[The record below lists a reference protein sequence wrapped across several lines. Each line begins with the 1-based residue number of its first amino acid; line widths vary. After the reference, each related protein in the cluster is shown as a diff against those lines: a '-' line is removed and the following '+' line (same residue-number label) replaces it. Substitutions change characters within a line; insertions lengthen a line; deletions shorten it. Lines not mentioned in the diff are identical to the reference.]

1 MIVGYARTST
11 TEQVAGFEAQD
22 RDLRAVG
29 AERIFSE
36 QVSSVAARPELEAAI
51 GFVRQGD
58 VFAVTK
64 LDRLARSVANLL
76 EIVARL
82 EAKGVTL
89 RILNLGLDTATPT
102 GKLMLTVMGGVAEF
116 ERSMMLER
124 QREGIAKAKAEGAY
138 KGRKPTSRARS
149 AEVAALKAE
158 GRSVR
163 AIAEA
168 LGISVGSVHGML
180 RVRPG
185 SQAAQPMRRSSIMTD
200 AA

>member
-22 RDLRAVG
+22 RDLRAAGV
-29 AERIFSE
+29 ERIFAE
-36 QVSSVAARPELEAAI
+36 QVSSIGERVQLEAAI
-51 GFVRQGD
+51 GFVREGD
-58 VFAVTK
+58 VFTVTK
-64 LDRLARSVANLL
+64 LDRLARSVANML

-124 QREGIAKAKAEGAY
+124 QREGIAKAKDEGKY
-138 KGRKPTSRARS
+138 VGRKPTARAK
-149 AEVAALKAE
+149 ADEVRALKAE
-158 GRSVR
+158 GKSVR

-180 RVRPG
+180 K
-185 SQAAQPMRRSSIMTD
+185 AA
-200 AA
+200 